1 MIDYNIMGPEALFK
15 VNSGQQT
22 NSRSALAFRLV
33 CNIIFNPGVSWE
45 L

>member
-22 NSRSALAFRLV
+22 NS
-33 CNIIFNPGVSWE
+33 VSE
-45 L
+45 ESTHIPARV